1 MRLSQ
6 GRRVALLVSAIAAP
20 AATVSGQGAPAVPYV
35 LLQPASVRSAGLNG
49 AAVALVGDA
58 SAVFAN
64 AAGIATIRYV
74 SIEGSYRSVPNG
86 AHIASG
92 AVGWR
97 LGQLDLA
104 AGGRYFELG
113 SNPAALLPGTSAG
126 RAYEAMGTGAVVYR
140 VGLIAVGGGGTYV
153 RRRAG
158 GSATFGI
165 SGDLGLAVAI
175 FDIMALGFSVQNLGN
190 NWSDTSSLV
199 MPRTTRLGFTMNY
212 VDPQESFRL
221 LSTVEAQWVQG
232 RPVRGVVGAEAG
244 IVVKGVGLVGRAGYA
259 GRADVLS
266 SANVTLGATVQ
277 MTRFS
282 LDYAYLAEDGLSGG
296 RAHLVGARLSL

>member
-212 VDPQESFRL
+212 VDPQESWRL
-221 LSTVEAQWVQG
+221 LSTVELQWPEG
-232 RPVRGVVGAEAG
+232 AGVRALFGVEGG
-244 IVVKGVGLVGRAGYA
+244 LVVSGVGVLLRGAYASRPAG
-259 GRADVLS
+259 ADLS
-266 SANVTLGATVQ
+266 RLATGGSVTMGGLSV
-277 MTRFS
+277 
-282 LDYAYLAEDGLSGG
+282 DYAFTPMTLLDGGEH
-296 RAHLVGARLSL
+296 RVGVRLRL